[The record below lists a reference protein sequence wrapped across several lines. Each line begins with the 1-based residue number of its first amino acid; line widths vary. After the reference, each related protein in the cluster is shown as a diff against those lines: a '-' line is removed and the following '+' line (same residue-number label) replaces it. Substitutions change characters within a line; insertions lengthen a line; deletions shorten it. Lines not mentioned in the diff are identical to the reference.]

1 MKNSARYN
9 EEWVQFLRSGNPT
22 SEQVL
27 SFARELAGK
36 YRFAIILGAAE
47 NVTIIERVLRAWA
60 ASPSFH
66 VLHGPAGAEQI
77 DTVQKTLGV
86 VLPQSASDLYRFSNG
101 GQVVGG
107 NVVFHPLQGCDLSI
121 ERASQFLRAADRPV
135 PAQLLIMGSDGQG
148 DPWGLWSPGTPGV
161 KPAIVSLGQIFEPE
175 SMAVVATSLER
186 FLTVRTAYYSLLLG
200 RPQRGIG
207 RSWPPGR
214 AQGIQPG

>member
-1 MKNSARYN
+1 M
-9 EEWVQFLRSGNPT
+9 
-22 SEQVL
+22 
-27 SFARELAGK
+27 
-36 YRFAIILGAAE
+36 
-47 NVTIIERVLRAWA
+47 TIIERVLRAWA

-121 ERASQFLRAADRPV
+121 ERASQFLRATDWPV

-200 RPQRGIG
+200 APSVALDDLGL
-207 RSWPPGR
+207 PVELR
-214 AQGIQPG
+214 ASNPDDRTWAAIRDWADPAMMGVSDDPYESRMTTEKVEALLLSLPAEEV